1 MTTAIVIG
9 VVALFGLALVASQ
22 LVRLREWLG
31 KAPPPAEPPA
41 DEWDEK

>member
-22 LVRLREWLG
+22 LVRLKEWLRRTP
-31 KAPPPAEPPA
+31 PPPADPPGG
-41 DEWDEK
+41 E